1 MATFIHDTEY
11 WQAFKI
17 ATDLQSEPSTLQAQ
31 IIREAALTTNT
42 TLISRGQALQAARDA
57 AHRARTPTVDRAP
70 RTPLSAAAQTPVTQ
84 TVGRAAET
92 ETELANEGRPDLT
105 PDESRGAVLS
115 PVTPGVA
122 LPNRSTNAH
131 NAREIL
137 GTMRD
142 STMISTHEINV
153 IVDQMHLRT
162 GTPSAATPPTQ
173 SVPVVQ
179 SKLERL
185 RELRELL
192 DSEVIT
198 QSEYDEG
205 RTHIIRS

>member
-1 MATFIHDTEY
+1 M
-11 WQAFKI
+11 
-17 ATDLQSEPSTLQAQ
+17 
-31 IIREAALTTNT
+31 
-42 TLISRGQALQAARDA
+42 QAARDA

-70 RTPLSAAAQTPVTQ
+70 RTPQSAAAQTPVTP

-92 ETELANEGRPDLT
+92 ETELAYEGRRDLT
-105 PDESRGAVLS
+105 PDESRGALLS

-153 IVDQMHLRT
+153 IVDQIHLRT
-162 GTPSAATPPTQ
+162 RTPSAATPPTQ
-173 SVPVVQ
+173 SVPVVR

-192 DSEVIT
+192 DSELIT
-198 QSEYDEG
+198 QSEYDES